1 MRSFIKSAVPFLL
14 IILFTYAAA
23 SKLIDVDRF
32 RSQLYLQPFAH
43 GLADVLLYIL
53 PAGELTLAGLLCFN
67 RTRFIGLLLSTLLMA
82 AFTAYISLILLHFW
96 GKVPC
101 SCGGILE
108 NMSWPVHLAFNWA
121 FLLAG
126 ITAIALQLADNKRK
140 HYELT

>member
-1 MRSFIKSAVPFLL
+1 MKKIIHTIVPFLL

-23 SKLIDVDRF
+23 SKLMDVNRF
-32 RSQLYLQPFAH
+32 RSQLYLQPFSH
-43 GLADVLLYIL
+43 GIADVLLYVL
-53 PAGELTLAGLLCFN
+53 PTGELLLATMLCFN
-67 RTRFIGLLLSTLLMA
+67 RTRFTGLLLSTLLMA
-82 AFTAYISLILLHFW
+82 AFTAYISMILLHYW

-126 ITAIALQLADNKRK
+126 VTAIILQLSGNKR
-140 HYELT
+140 EQNDLI